1 MDIDKYMQLRK
12 QHPPF
17 TAMPHL
23 FLVADEFAE
32 LKQLFP
38 AVLDH
43 LRQCARIGRS
53 LGIHLLLATQKPFGV
68 VDEQIWSNARFRL
81 CLKVADRND
90 SMDMLKRTPSICSI
104 LVSCFYR

>member
-12 QHPPF
+12 QHPSL

-53 LGIHLLLATQKPFGV
+53 LGIHLLLATQKPSVLWMNRFG
-68 VDEQIWSNARFRL
+68 AMHAF
-81 CLKVADRND
+81 
-90 SMDMLKRTPSICSI
+90 
-104 LVSCFYR
+104 VSV

>member
-12 QHPPF
+12 QHPSL

-68 VDEQIWSNARFRL
+68 VDGTDLEQCALSSLFKGCR
-81 CLKVADRND
+81 
-90 SMDMLKRTPSICSI
+90 SQ
-104 LVSCFYR
+104 